1 MNQLEHTSVQKRSQ
15 NASGP
20 DTSPPI
26 GYPTRDKAVGD
37 PPAAAEKTNSKGCC
51 EVLYPGLRRM
61 CHVLRVRIFRM
72 MRLKTLP
79 KPEKQH
85 IRNRGFIIVF
95 LCSLTDHTNIRN
107 KAKTINH
114 GSKAVG

>member
-1 MNQLEHTSVQKRSQ
+1 VQKRSQ

-51 EVLYPGLRRM
+51 EVVMLILQY
-61 CHVLRVRIFRM
+61 I
-72 MRLKTLP
+72 
-79 KPEKQH
+79 
-85 IRNRGFIIVF
+85 
-95 LCSLTDHTNIRN
+95 S
-107 KAKTINH
+107 
-114 GSKAVG
+114 

>member
-1 MNQLEHTSVQKRSQ
+1 VQKRSQ

-51 EVLYPGLRRM
+51 EVVMLILQYISNLTYFLYR
-61 CHVLRVRIFRM
+61 
-72 MRLKTLP
+72 
-79 KPEKQH
+79 
-85 IRNRGFIIVF
+85 
-95 LCSLTDHTNIRN
+95 
-107 KAKTINH
+107 
-114 GSKAVG
+114 